1 MSEHVEKERT
11 SFVSWKKK
19 NKKNKQTTEQERNE
33 NELKVTWN
41 DSIDVVI
48 LNILC
53 KAKLDLKIQNRQ
65 QVFLFSMNEN
75 DCKLV
80 RGELE
85 KVKFW
90 IVIFSVLVSRQKKQT
105 NCV

>member
-11 SFVSWKKK
+11 SFVSCKKK
-19 NKKNKQTTEQERNE
+19 EEKKNKQQRRKERNE

-48 LNILC
+48 LNILY

-65 QVFLFSMNEN
+65 QVFVFFL
-75 DCKLV
+75 
-80 RGELE
+80 
-85 KVKFW
+85 
-90 IVIFSVLVSRQKKQT
+90 
-105 NCV
+105 